1 MLLKSTSPQG
11 FQTEFQAKIKNGALD
26 FEFRVIGPI
35 NELEIPKFSAES
47 SFKDRLWTGTC
58 FEIFLKRADLDSYQ
72 EWNFSPSGDWA
83 FYHFVKYR
91 TPSQNVVNFP
101 TLGSADLQASAVSL
115 IYKNQIPLQEADS
128 FHPCVIL
135 KKKDGSLLFW
145 ASEIQN
151 SKPDFHLSSLYR
163 KLDELI

>member
-47 SFKDRLWTGTC
+47 TFKDRLWTGTC

-83 FYHFVKYR
+83 FYEFLKYR
-91 TPSQNVVNFP
+91 THSQKAVKLPSLAPGKF
-101 TLGSADLQASAVSL
+101 QASAISF
-115 IYKNQIPLQEADS
+115 IYKNRIPLQEADS

-145 ASEIQN
+145 ASEIQV

-163 KLDELI
+163 KLNELI